1 MNDNNESSF
10 SSLLK
15 YKHYDAKKGIVF
27 GALGGFVAAIA
38 FTGLILC
45 MSSFFNHPE
54 GTFFDSIGISI
65 VNNNSI
71 VSIGLGSLA
80 IILTQGIIIGILLGL
95 IISVIK
101 PLNPASRKKG
111 VGLGLLAGFISFI
124 ILYLPMVS
132 LSSIYSN
139 LITKTLSAFSSST
152 FLATRGI
159 ESTLSNNMPIEGM
172 LIWGLISYLV
182 FGFITGGIITLAYS
196 IYNFDRKEIEK
207 AEKK

>member
-1 MNDNNESSF
+1 MTDNNESSF

-15 YKHYDAKKGIVF
+15 CKPYDIKKGIVF
-27 GALGGFVAAIA
+27 GAIGGFVAAIA
-38 FTGLILC
+38 FTGMILC
-45 MSSFFNHPE
+45 MSSFFKYPE
-54 GTFFDSIGISI
+54 GTFFDSIGVSI
-65 VNNNSI
+65 VNNNSV

-80 IILTQGIIIGILLGL
+80 IILIHGIIIGILLGL
-95 IISVIK
+95 IISAIK
-101 PLNPASRKKG
+101 PLNPKSGKKG

-124 ILYLPMVS
+124 ILYVPMVN

-139 LITKTLSAFSSST
+139 LVTKTLSTFSSST

-159 ESTLSNNMPIEGM
+159 ESNLSNNIPIEGI
-172 LIWGLISYLV
+172 LIWGLISYLA
-182 FGFITGGIITLAYS
+182 FGFIAGGIITLAYS